1 MSTEA
6 EDSSPQILLLA
17 PPFEARGI
25 CAYTVRLA
33 RGLRKR
39 GWTNSIVTSDGQ
51 QLTPAVRTE
60 LNVQEWRC
68 AELPLAGQLHAWWRG
83 PGLRPQLLHAQTPRM
98 LRLANE
104 LARHWRV
111 PYVLTVHHL
120 PSQSRLP
127 IDRQW
132 CRRVIAAN
140 STVAAE
146 LSTHFGVPASLVTEI
161 PPGVEPC
168 CDSSR
173 PVPLSPGHVPVI
185 GAAGPLESDKGLIW
199 FLGAARRV
207 LDVHREVEF
216 VIAGAGP
223 EETNLRRLARELKLA
238 TNVTFAPYVPDF
250 QTPLRAMDVYCL
262 PAVRQGLSATL
273 LEAMALGL
281 PIVASTVGGIDDVI
295 DHEVTGLL
303 TPPQDLEALTA
314 AFLRLVRNPAEAQR
328 LGGAG
333 KELVAREFGVER
345 MLDQTL
351 ALYQEVLPASVGE
364 SAA

>member
-6 EDSSPQILLLA
+6 VHPATEILLLA

-39 GWTNSIVTSDGQ
+39 GWKTGIITSDGH
-51 QLTPAVRTE
+51 QLDPAVRAE
-60 LNVQEWRC
+60 LNVREWRC
-68 AELPLAGQLHAWWRG
+68 ADLPIAGLAHAWWHG
-83 PGLRPQLLHAQTPRM
+83 GDLRPELLHAQSPRM

-104 LARHWRV
+104 LARRWRV

-127 IDRQW
+127 IDRHW

-146 LSTHFGVPASLVTEI
+146 LSTHFGIPRSLVTEI
-161 PPGVEPC
+161 PPGVEVGSAPGLA
-168 CDSSR
+168 
-173 PVPLSPGHVPVI
+173 VPLSPGHVPVI
-185 GAAGPLESDKGLIW
+185 GAAGPLEADKGLVW

-207 LDVHREVEF
+207 LDEHPNVEF

-238 TNVTFAPYVPDF
+238 AQVTFAPYVPDF

-281 PIVASTVGGIDDVI
+281 PIVASTVGGIEDVI

-303 TPPQDLEALTA
+303 IPPRDLEALTN
-314 AFLRLVRNPAEAQR
+314 AFLRLLRNPSLAQQ
-328 LGGAG
+328 LGAAG
-333 KELVAREFGVER
+333 RDRVSRDFGVEK
-345 MLDQTL
+345 MIDQTL
-351 ALYQEVLPASVGE
+351 NVYLEVLHKVRE
-364 SAA
+364 TSAA

>member
-1 MSTEA
+1 MSTEPHS
-6 EDSSPQILLLA
+6 EPPGILLLA

-33 RGLRKR
+33 RGLRRR
-39 GWTNSIVTSDGQ
+39 GQTTSIITTDFQ
-51 QLTPAVRTE
+51 QLDPSVRTE
-60 LNVQEWRC
+60 LAMHEWRFSDY
-68 AELPLAGQLHAWWRG
+68 PLAGQLHARWHG
-83 PGLRPQLLHAQTPRM
+83 AHLRPRLIHAQSPRM
-98 LRLANE
+98 LWLANV
-104 LARHWRV
+104 LSRYWQV

-120 PSQSRLP
+120 PSQARLP

-146 LSTHFGVPASLVTEI
+146 LTTHFGIPASLVCEI

-168 CDSSR
+168 CDPGR
-173 PVPLSPGHVPVI
+173 PVPLAPGHLPVI
-185 GAAGPLESDKGLIW
+185 GAAGPLEADKGLIW

-216 VIAGAGP
+216 IIAGAGP
-223 EETNLRRLARELKLA
+223 EETNLRRLARELKLSA
-238 TNVTFAPYVPDF
+238 HVTFAPYVPDF
-250 QTPLRAMDVYCL
+250 RTPLQAMDVYCL

-314 AFLRLVRNPAEAQR
+314 AFLRLLRNPSEAQR
-328 LGGAG
+328 LGAAG
-333 KELVAREFGVER
+333 RELVAREFGVER

-351 ALYQEVLPASVGE
+351 AVYRQVVPAVDVI

>member
-6 EDSSPQILLLA
+6 AHPVPEILLLA

-33 RGLRKR
+33 RGLRSR
-39 GWTNSIVTSDGQ
+39 GWTTGIITADGQ
-51 QLTPAVRTE
+51 QLSPEVRAE
-60 LNVQEWRC
+60 LNVHEWRC
-68 AELPLAGQLHAWWRG
+68 ADLPFAGPVHAWWSG
-83 PGLRPQLLHAQTPRM
+83 ADLRPRLLHAQSPRM
-98 LRLANE
+98 LRLAND
-104 LARHWRV
+104 LARRWRV

-146 LSTHFGVPASLVTEI
+146 LSTHFGVPGSLVTEI
-161 PPGVEPC
+161 PPGVEAC
-168 CDSSR
+168 CDPGR
-173 PVPLSPGHVPVI
+173 PIPLSPGHVPVI

-207 LDVHREVEF
+207 LDEHRDVEF

-238 TNVTFAPYVPDF
+238 AQITFAPYVPDF

-295 DHEVTGLL
+295 DHEATGLL
-303 TPPQDLEALTA
+303 IPPQDLESLTA
-314 AFLRLVRNPAEAQR
+314 AFLRLLRNPAEAQR
-328 LGGAG
+328 LGAAG
-333 KELVAREFGVER
+333 RDLVARDFGVER

-351 ALYQEVLPASVGE
+351 TVYREVLPTVKGE